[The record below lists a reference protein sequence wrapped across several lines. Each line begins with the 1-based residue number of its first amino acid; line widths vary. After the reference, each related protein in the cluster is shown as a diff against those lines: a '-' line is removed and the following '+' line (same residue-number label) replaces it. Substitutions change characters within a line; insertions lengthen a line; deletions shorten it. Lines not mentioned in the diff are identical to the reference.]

1 MGMPLTRRTLFA
13 AGGGGLLIAQAQAVA
28 TPAQAQDAPK
38 PVVSNNKLRIAMPA
52 FASDPFF
59 PADGSGESGIDMDLA
74 RGIAAELGVEPV
86 FDRSAV
92 TFDAMVQ
99 KLTSGETDLAIGKL
113 SRTLQRGRSI
123 LYSRPYALLH
133 QGLLANRVNLARIAQ
148 GKPPEQIIRD
158 FSGDL
163 GVIEGS
169 SFATYAATTFPH
181 ATIQRFAG
189 WNTVIDAIRSGTI
202 DLAYRD
208 DFEIKKLMVD
218 DPSMTVVA
226 RSITLTD
233 KVDTIAVGVSPANP
247 HLAAF
252 VDLYLDLAR
261 GQQVLSTDEIIA
273 RYRQGSKA

>member
-1 MGMPLTRRTLFA
+1 MPLTRRTLLA
-13 AGGGGLLIAQAQAVA
+13 AGGGGLLIAQAQAA
-28 TPAQAQDAPK
+28 TPGQAQDK
-38 PVVSNNKLRIAMPA
+38 PVVSDNKLRVAMPA

-59 PADGSGESGIDMDLA
+59 PADGSGDSGIDMDLA

-99 KLTSGETDLAIGKL
+99 KLTSGEADLAIGKL

-123 LYSRPYALLH
+123 LYSRPYAMLH

-148 GKPPEQIIRD
+148 GKSPEQIIRD

-181 ATIQRFAG
+181 ARIRRFAG
-189 WNTVIDAIRSGTI
+189 WNTVVDAIRNGAI

-233 KVDTIAVGVSPANP
+233 KVDTIAVGISPDNP

-252 VDLYLDLAR
+252 VDLYLDLAKS
-261 GQQVLSTDEIIA
+261 QQVLNTDEIIA

>member
-1 MGMPLTRRTLFA
+1 MPLTRRTLFA
-13 AGGGGLLIAQAQAVA
+13 AGGGGLLVAQAQAVA

-38 PVVSNNKLRIAMPA
+38 PIVSDNKLRIAMPA

-59 PADGSGESGIDMDLA
+59 PADGSGDKGIDMDLA

-99 KLTSGETDLAIGKL
+99 KLTSGQVDLAIGKL

-123 LYSRPYALLH
+123 LYSRPYAMLH
-133 QGLLANRVNLARIAQ
+133 QGLLANRLNLARITQ

-169 SFATYAATTFPH
+169 SFAAYAATTFPH
-181 ATIQRFAG
+181 ATIKRFAG
-189 WNTVIDAIRSGTI
+189 WNTVIDAIRTGTI

-233 KVDTIAVGVSPANP
+233 KVDTIAVGVRLDNP

-261 GQQVLSTDEIIA
+261 GQQVLNTDEIIA

>member
-1 MGMPLTRRTLFA
+1 MPLTRRTLLA
-13 AGGGGLLIAQAQAVA
+13 AGGGGLLIAQAQAA
-28 TPAQAQDAPK
+28 TPGQAQDK
-38 PVVSNNKLRIAMPA
+38 PVVSDNKLRVAMPA

-59 PADGSGESGIDMDLA
+59 PADGSGDSGIDMDLA

-99 KLTSGETDLAIGKL
+99 KLTSGEADLAIGKL

-123 LYSRPYALLH
+123 LYSRPYAMLH

-148 GKPPEQIIRD
+148 GKSPEQIIRD

-181 ATIQRFAG
+181 AHIRRFAG
-189 WNTVIDAIRSGTI
+189 WNTVVDAIRNGAI

-233 KVDTIAVGVSPANP
+233 KVDTIAVGISPDNP

-252 VDLYLDLAR
+252 VDLYLDLAKS
-261 GQQVLSTDEIIA
+261 QQVLNTDEIIA

>member
-1 MGMPLTRRTLFA
+1 MSVTRRTLLT
-13 AGGGGLLIAQAQAVA
+13 AGSVGLLVAQARAANTPGQQAEIA
-28 TPAQAQDAPK
+28 
-38 PVVSNNKLRIAMPA
+38 PVVGDNALRIAMPA

-59 PADGSGESGIDMDLA
+59 PADGSGNSGIDMELA

-86 FDRSAV
+86 FDRSAA
-92 TFDAMVQ
+92 TFDGMVKQ
-99 KLTSGETDLAIGKL
+99 LTSGQTDIAIGKL
-113 SRTLQRGRSI
+113 SRTLRRGRSI

-133 QGLLANRVNLARIAQ
+133 QGLIANRLNLARIAQ

-181 ATIQRFAG
+181 AQVHRFTG
-189 WNTVIDAIRSGTI
+189 WDMVVDAIRDGTI
-202 DLAYRD
+202 DMAYRD

-218 DPSMTVVA
+218 DPSMTVAA

-233 KVDTIAVGVSPANP
+233 KVDTIAIGVRPDNP

-252 VDLYLDLAR
+252 IDLYLDLAR
-261 GQQVLSTDEIIA
+261 GQQVLNTDEIIA
-273 RYRQGSKA
+273 RYRLGSKA

>member
-1 MGMPLTRRTLFA
+1 MLISQARA
-13 AGGGGLLIAQAQAVA
+13 ASTPGQQAENAPQPIASG
-28 TPAQAQDAPK
+28 DA
-38 PVVSNNKLRIAMPA
+38 LRIAMPA
-52 FASDPFF
+52 FASNPFF
-59 PADGSGESGIDMDLA
+59 PADGSGDDGIDMELA
-74 RGIAAELGVEPV
+74 HGIAAALGVEPV
-86 FDRSAV
+86 FDRSAA
-92 TFDAMVQ
+92 TFDDIVRQ
-99 KLTSGETDLAIGKL
+99 VSSGQADMAIGKL

-123 LYSRPYALLH
+123 IYSRPYAMLR
-133 QGLLANRVNLARIAQ
+133 QGLIANRLNLARIAQ
-148 GKPPEQIIRD
+148 GKPPEQIVRD

-181 ATIQRFAG
+181 AQIHRLAS
-189 WNTVIDAIRSGTI
+189 WDLIIDAIRNGTI
-202 DLAYRD
+202 DMAYRD

-233 KVDTIAVGVSPANP
+233 KVDTIAVGVRPDNP

-261 GQQVLSTDEIIA
+261 GQQILNTDEIIA
-273 RYRQGSKA
+273 RYRLGSKA

>member
-1 MGMPLTRRTLFA
+1 MPVTRRTLLA
-13 AGGGGLLIAQAQAVA
+13 AGSAGLLISQAQAA
-28 TPAQAQDAPK
+28 STPGQQAENASK
-38 PVVSNNKLRIAMPA
+38 PIASGNVLRIAMPA
-52 FASDPFF
+52 FASNPFF
-59 PADGSGESGIDMDLA
+59 PADGSGDNGIDLELA
-74 RGIAAELGVEPV
+74 HGIAAALGVEPV
-86 FDRSAV
+86 FDRSAA
-92 TFDAMVQ
+92 TFDDIVKQ
-99 KLTSGETDLAIGKL
+99 VSSGQADMAIGKL

-123 LYSRPYALLH
+123 VYSRPYAMLR
-133 QGLLANRVNLARIAQ
+133 QGLIANRLNLARIAQ

-169 SFATYAATTFPH
+169 SFATYATTTFPH
-181 ATIQRFAG
+181 AQIRRLAS
-189 WNTVIDAIRSGTI
+189 WDLIIDAIRNGTI
-202 DLAYRD
+202 DMAYRD

-233 KVDTIAVGVSPANP
+233 KVDTIAIGVRPDDP

-261 GQQVLSTDEIIA
+261 GQQVLNTDEIIA

>member
-1 MGMPLTRRTLFA
+1 MPLTRRTLFA
-13 AGGGGLLIAQAQAVA
+13 AGGGGLLLAQAQAVA

-38 PVVSNNKLRIAMPA
+38 PIVSDNKLRIAMPA

-59 PADGSGESGIDMDLA
+59 PADGSGDNGIDMDLA
-74 RGIAAELGVEPV
+74 RGIAAELGVEPL

-99 KLTSGETDLAIGKL
+99 KLTSGEADLAIGKL
-113 SRTLQRGRSI
+113 SRTLRRGRSI
-123 LYSRPYALLH
+123 LYSRPYAMLH
-133 QGLLANRVNLARIAQ
+133 QGLLANRVNLARITQ
-148 GKPPEQIIRD
+148 GKPAEQIIRD
-158 FSGDL
+158 FSGYL

-169 SFATYAATTFPH
+169 SFAAYAAATFPH

-189 WNTVIDAIRSGTI
+189 WSTVIDAIRNGAI

-233 KVDTIAVGVSPANP
+233 KVDTIAVGISPANP

-261 GQQVLSTDEIIA
+261 GQQVLNTDEIIA

>member
-1 MGMPLTRRTLFA
+1 MPLTRRTLFA
-13 AGGGGLLIAQAQAVA
+13 AGGGGLLIAQAQAA
-28 TPAQAQDAPK
+28 AAQGQQTENPAK
-38 PVVSNNKLRIAMPA
+38 PIVSNNKLRIAMPA

-59 PADGSGESGIDMDLA
+59 PADGSGDKGVDMDLA

-92 TFDAMVQ
+92 TFDAMVR
-99 KLTSGETDLAIGKL
+99 KLTFGEADLAIGKL

-123 LYSRPYALLH
+123 LYSRPYAMLH

-169 SFATYAATTFPH
+169 SFATYAAATFPH
-181 ATIQRFAG
+181 ARIRRFAG
-189 WNTVIDAIRSGTI
+189 WNTVVDAIRNGAI

-218 DPSMTVVA
+218 DPAMTVVA

-233 KVDTIAVGVSPANP
+233 KVDTIAVGVSPDNP

-252 VDLYLDLAR
+252 VDLYLDLAK
-261 GQQVLSTDEIIA
+261 GQQVLNTDEIIA

>member
-1 MGMPLTRRTLFA
+1 MPLTRRTLFA
-13 AGGGGLLIAQAQAVA
+13 AGGGGLLLAQAQALA
-28 TPAQAQDAPK
+28 TPAQAQDAAK
-38 PVVSNNKLRIAMPA
+38 PIVSDNKLRIAMPA

-59 PADGSGESGIDMDLA
+59 PADGSGDSGIDVGLA

-86 FDRSAV
+86 FDRSAG

-99 KLTSGETDLAIGKL
+99 QLTSGQADLAIGKL
-113 SRTLQRGRSI
+113 SRTLRRGRSI
-123 LYSRPYALLH
+123 LYSRPYAMLH
-133 QGLLANRVNLARIAQ
+133 QGLLANRVNLARITQ

-169 SFATYAATTFPH
+169 SFATYAAATFPH

-189 WNTVIDAIRSGTI
+189 WNTVIDAIRNGTI

-233 KVDTIAVGVSPANP
+233 KVDTIAVGISPDNP

-261 GQQVLSTDEIIA
+261 GQQVLNTDEIIA
-273 RYRQGSKA
+273 RYRQRSKV

>member
-1 MGMPLTRRTLFA
+1 MSVTRRTLLA
-13 AGGGGLLIAQAQAVA
+13 AGSGGLLISQARAASTPGQQAENA
-28 TPAQAQDAPK
+28 PQLIASGDA
-38 PVVSNNKLRIAMPA
+38 LRIAMPA
-52 FASDPFF
+52 FASNPFF
-59 PADGSGESGIDMDLA
+59 PSDGSGDDGIDMELA
-74 RGIAAELGVEPV
+74 HGIAAALGVEPV
-86 FDRSAV
+86 FDRSAA
-92 TFDAMVQ
+92 TFDDIVRQ
-99 KLTSGETDLAIGKL
+99 VSSGQADMAIGKL

-123 LYSRPYALLH
+123 IYSRPYAMLR
-133 QGLLANRVNLARIAQ
+133 QGLIANRLNLARIAQ
-148 GKPPEQIIRD
+148 GKPAEQIVRD

-181 ATIQRFAG
+181 AQIHRLAS
-189 WNTVIDAIRSGTI
+189 WDLIIDAIRNGTI
-202 DLAYRD
+202 DMAYRD

-233 KVDTIAVGVSPANP
+233 KVDTIAVGVRPDNP

-261 GQQVLSTDEIIA
+261 GQQILNTDEIIA
-273 RYRQGSKA
+273 RYRLGSKA

>member
-1 MGMPLTRRTLFA
+1 MPLTRRTLFA
-13 AGGGGLLIAQAQAVA
+13 AGGGGLLIAQAQVA
-28 TPAQAQDAPK
+28 APAQAQDAPK
-38 PVVSNNKLRIAMPA
+38 PIVSDNRLRIAMPA

-59 PADGSGESGIDMDLA
+59 PADGSGDSGIDMDLA

-99 KLTSGETDLAIGKL
+99 QLTSGQADLAIGKL

-123 LYSRPYALLH
+123 LYSRPYAMLH
-133 QGLLANRVNLARIAQ
+133 QGLLANRLNLARITQ

-169 SFATYAATTFPH
+169 SFATYAAATFPH
-181 ATIQRFAG
+181 ARIQRFAG
-189 WNTVIDAIRSGTI
+189 WNTVIDAIRNGTI

-233 KVDTIAVGVSPANP
+233 KVDTIAIGVRPDNP

-273 RYRQGSKA
+273 RYRQGGKA

>member
-1 MGMPLTRRTLFA
+1 MSITRRSLLT
-13 AGGGGLLIAQAQAVA
+13 AGGGGLLIAQAQAA
-28 TPAQAQDAPK
+28 TQPAQQAENTPQ
-38 PVVSNNKLRIAMPA
+38 PVVSDNRLRIAMPA

-59 PADGSGESGIDMDLA
+59 PADGAGDKGIDMELA
-74 RGIAAELGVEPV
+74 RGIAADLGVEPV

-92 TFDAMVQ
+92 TFDGMVQ
-99 KLTSGETDLAIGKL
+99 QLMSGRADMAIGKL

-123 LYSRPYALLH
+123 LYSRPYAMLH
-133 QGLLANRVNLARIAQ
+133 QGLLANRLNLARITQ

-169 SFATYAATTFPH
+169 SFATYAATTFPR
-181 ATIQRFAG
+181 AQIRRFAG
-189 WNTVIDAIRSGTI
+189 WNTVVDAIRNGTI
-202 DLAYRD
+202 DMAYRD

-233 KVDTIAVGVSPANP
+233 KVDTIAVGVRPDNP

-261 GQQVLSTDEIIA
+261 GKQVLNTDEIIA
-273 RYRQGSKA
+273 RYRLGSKA

>member
-1 MGMPLTRRTLFA
+1 MPLTRRTLFA
-13 AGGGGLLIAQAQAVA
+13 AGGGGLLIAQAQALA

-38 PVVSNNKLRIAMPA
+38 PVVSDNKLRIAMPA

-59 PADGSGESGIDMDLA
+59 PADGSGDKGVDMDLA
-74 RGIAAELGVEPV
+74 RGIAAELGVKPV

-99 KLTSGETDLAIGKL
+99 KLTSGEADVAIGKL

-123 LYSRPYALLH
+123 LYSRPYAMLH

-181 ATIQRFAG
+181 AQVHHFAG
-189 WNTVIDAIRSGTI
+189 WNTLVDAIRNGTV

-233 KVDTIAVGVSPANP
+233 KVDTIAVGIMPDNP

-252 VDLYLDLAR
+252 VDLYLDLAK
-261 GQQVLSTDEIIA
+261 GQQVLNTDEIIA
-273 RYRQGSKA
+273 HYRQGSKA

>member
-1 MGMPLTRRTLFA
+1 MPLTRRTLFA
-13 AGGGGLLIAQAQAVA
+13 AGGGGLLFAQAQAT
-28 TPAQAQDAPK
+28 TPAQAQDVPK
-38 PVVSNNKLRIAMPA
+38 PIVSDNRLRIAMPA

-59 PADGSGESGIDMDLA
+59 PADGSGDSGIDMELA

-99 KLTSGETDLAIGKL
+99 QLTSGQADLAIGKL

-123 LYSRPYALLH
+123 LYSRPYAMLH
-133 QGLLANRVNLARIAQ
+133 QGLLANRLNLARITQ

-169 SFATYAATTFPH
+169 SFATYAAATFPH

-189 WNTVIDAIRSGTI
+189 WNTVIDAIRNGTI

-233 KVDTIAVGVSPANP
+233 KVDTIAVGVRPDNP

-261 GQQVLSTDEIIA
+261 GQKVLSTDEIIA

>member
-1 MGMPLTRRTLFA
+1 MRMLLTRRTLFA
-13 AGGGGLLIAQAQAVA
+13 AGGGGLLVAQAAI
-28 TPAQAQDAPK
+28 TPGQAQDAPK
-38 PVVSNNKLRIAMPA
+38 PIVGDNKLRIAMPA

-59 PADGSGESGIDMDLA
+59 PADGSADGGIDMDLA

-99 KLTSGETDLAIGKL
+99 KLTSGQADLAIGKL

-123 LYSRPYALLH
+123 LYSRPYAMLH
-133 QGLLANRVNLARIAQ
+133 QGLLANRLNLARITQ
-148 GKPPEQIIRD
+148 GKPPEQVVRD

-169 SFATYAATTFPH
+169 SFATYAAATFPH
-181 ATIQRFAG
+181 ARIQRFAG

-218 DPSMTVVA
+218 DPSMMVVA

-233 KVDTIAVGVSPANP
+233 KVDTIAVGVSPNNP

-261 GQQVLSTDEIIA
+261 GQQVLNTDEIIA

>member
-1 MGMPLTRRTLFA
+1 MPLTRRTLFA
-13 AGGGGLLIAQAQAVA
+13 AGGGGLLLAQAQALA

-38 PVVSNNKLRIAMPA
+38 PIVSDNKLRIAMPA

-86 FDRSAV
+86 FDRSAG

-99 KLTSGETDLAIGKL
+99 QLTSGQADLAIGKL
-113 SRTLQRGRSI
+113 SRTLRRGRSI
-123 LYSRPYALLH
+123 LYSRPYAMLH
-133 QGLLANRVNLARIAQ
+133 QGLLANRVNLARITQ
-148 GKPPEQIIRD
+148 GKPAEQIIRD

-169 SFATYAATTFPH
+169 SFATYAAATFPH

-189 WNTVIDAIRSGTI
+189 WNTVIDAIRNGTI

-233 KVDTIAVGVSPANP
+233 KVDTIAVGISPANP

-261 GQQVLSTDEIIA
+261 GQQVLNTDEIIA

>member
-1 MGMPLTRRTLFA
+1 MSLTRRTLLA
-13 AGGGGLLIAQAQAVA
+13 AGGGGLLIARVRSANAQAEN
-28 TPAQAQDAPK
+28 APK
-38 PVVSNNKLRIAMPA
+38 PATGNNALRIAMPA

-59 PADGSGESGIDMDLA
+59 PADGAGDKGIDMELA

-92 TFDAMVQ
+92 TFDGMVKQ
-99 KLTSGETDLAIGKL
+99 LMSGQADMAIGKL

-123 LYSRPYALLH
+123 LYSRPYAMLH
-133 QGLLANRVNLARIAQ
+133 QGLLANRLNLARITQ

-169 SFATYAATTFPH
+169 SFASYAATTFPH
-181 ATIQRFAG
+181 ARIRRFAG
-189 WNTVIDAIRSGTI
+189 WNTVVDAIRSGTI
-202 DLAYRD
+202 DMAYRD

-233 KVDTIAVGVSPANP
+233 KVDTIAVGVRPDNP

-261 GQQVLSTDEIIA
+261 GQQVLNTDEIIA

>member
-1 MGMPLTRRTLFA
+1 MV
-13 AGGGGLLIAQAQAVA
+13 IAQAQAA
-28 TPAQAQDAPK
+28 TQQAPAENAPQ
-38 PVVSNNKLRIAMPA
+38 PITSDNKLRIAMPA

-59 PADGSGESGIDMDLA
+59 PADGAGDKGIDMELA

-92 TFDAMVQ
+92 TFDGIVKQLM
-99 KLTSGETDLAIGKL
+99 SGQADIAIGKL

-123 LYSRPYALLH
+123 LYSRPYAMLH
-133 QGLLANRVNLARIAQ
+133 QGLLANRLNLARITQ

-181 ATIQRFAG
+181 AQIRRFAG
-189 WNTVIDAIRSGTI
+189 WNTVVDAIRSGTI
-202 DLAYRD
+202 DMAYRD

-233 KVDTIAVGVSPANP
+233 KVDTIAIGVRPDNP

-261 GQQVLSTDEIIA
+261 GQQVLNTDEIIA
-273 RYRQGSKA
+273 RYRLGSKA

>member
-1 MGMPLTRRTLFA
+1 MPLTRRTLFA

-28 TPAQAQDAPK
+28 TPAQAQNAPR
-38 PVVSNNKLRIAMPA
+38 PIVSDNKLRIAMPA

-59 PADGSGESGIDMDLA
+59 PADGSGDKGIDMDLA

-86 FDRSAV
+86 FDRSAM
-92 TFDAMVQ
+92 TFDGMVQ
-99 KLTSGETDLAIGKL
+99 KLTSGQADLAIGKL

-123 LYSRPYALLH
+123 LYSRPYAMLH
-133 QGLLANRVNLARIAQ
+133 QGLLANRVNLARITQ

-158 FSGDL
+158 FSGEL

-189 WNTVIDAIRSGTI
+189 WNTVIDAIRNGMI

>member
-1 MGMPLTRRTLFA
+1 MPLTRRTLFA
-13 AGGGGLLIAQAQAVA
+13 AGGGGLLLAQAQALA

-38 PVVSNNKLRIAMPA
+38 PIVSDNKLRIAMPA

-59 PADGSGESGIDMDLA
+59 PADGSGDSGIDMDLA

-86 FDRSAV
+86 FDRSAG

-99 KLTSGETDLAIGKL
+99 QLTSGQADLAVGKL
-113 SRTLQRGRSI
+113 SRTLRRGRSI
-123 LYSRPYALLH
+123 LYSRPYAMLH
-133 QGLLANRVNLARIAQ
+133 QGLLANRVNLARITQ

-169 SFATYAATTFPH
+169 SFATYAAATFPH

-189 WNTVIDAIRSGTI
+189 WNTVIDAIRNGTI

-233 KVDTIAVGVSPANP
+233 KVDTIAVGISPDNP

-261 GQQVLSTDEIIA
+261 GQQVLNTDEIIA

>member
-1 MGMPLTRRTLFA
+1 MPLTRRTLFA
-13 AGGGGLLIAQAQAVA
+13 AGGGGLLVAQAQAMA

-38 PVVSNNKLRIAMPA
+38 PIVSDNKLRIAMPA

-59 PADGSGESGIDMDLA
+59 PADGSGDKGIDMDLA

-92 TFDAMVQ
+92 TFDGMVQ
-99 KLTSGETDLAIGKL
+99 KLIFGQADLAIGKL
-113 SRTLQRGRSI
+113 SRTLQRGRSV
-123 LYSRPYALLH
+123 LYSRPYAMLH
-133 QGLLANRVNLARIAQ
+133 QGLLANRVNLARITQ

-169 SFATYAATTFPH
+169 SFATYAAATFPH

-189 WNTVIDAIRSGTI
+189 WNTVIDAIRNGTI

-261 GQQVLSTDEIIA
+261 GQQVLNTDEIIA

>member
-1 MGMPLTRRTLFA
+1 MPLTRRTLFA

-38 PVVSNNKLRIAMPA
+38 PIVSDNKLRIAMPA

-59 PADGSGESGIDMDLA
+59 PADGSGDKGIDMDLA

-92 TFDAMVQ
+92 TFDGMVQ
-99 KLTSGETDLAIGKL
+99 KLTSGQADLAIGKL
-113 SRTLQRGRSI
+113 SRTLKRGRSI
-123 LYSRPYALLH
+123 LYSRPYAMLH
-133 QGLLANRVNLARIAQ
+133 QGLLANRVNLARVTQ

-158 FSGDL
+158 FSGEL

-189 WNTVIDAIRSGTI
+189 WNTVIDAIRNGTI

>member
-1 MGMPLTRRTLFA
+1 MPLTRRTLFA
-13 AGGGGLLIAQAQAVA
+13 AGGGGLLIAQAQAAA
-28 TPAQAQDAPK
+28 TPAQAQDAPR
-38 PVVSNNKLRIAMPA
+38 PIVSDNRLRIAMPA

-59 PADGSGESGIDMDLA
+59 PADGSGAGGIDMDLA
-74 RGIAAELGVEPV
+74 RGLATELGVEPV

-92 TFDAMVQ
+92 TFDALVQ
-99 KLTSGETDLAIGKL
+99 RLTSGEADLAIGKL

-123 LYSRPYALLH
+123 LYSRPYAMLH
-133 QGLLANRVNLARIAQ
+133 QGLLANRVNLARITQ

-169 SFATYAATTFPH
+169 SFATYAAATFPH

-189 WNTVIDAIRSGTI
+189 WNTVIDAIRNGTI

-261 GQQVLSTDEIIA
+261 GQQVLNTDEIIA

>member
-1 MGMPLTRRTLFA
+1 M
-13 AGGGGLLIAQAQAVA
+13 LISQAQAA
-28 TPAQAQDAPK
+28 NTPGQQAENAPT
-38 PVVSNNKLRIAMPA
+38 PIASGDVLRIAMPA
-52 FASDPFF
+52 FASNPFF
-59 PADGSGESGIDMDLA
+59 PADGSGDNGIDMELA
-74 RGIAAELGVEPV
+74 HGIAAALGVEPV
-86 FDRSAV
+86 FDRSAA
-92 TFDAMVQ
+92 TFDDIVRQ
-99 KLTSGETDLAIGKL
+99 VSSGQADMAIGKL

-123 LYSRPYALLH
+123 IYSRPYAMLR
-133 QGLLANRVNLARIAQ
+133 QGLIANRLNLARIAQ
-148 GKPPEQIIRD
+148 GKPPEQIVRD

-181 ATIQRFAG
+181 AQIHRLAS
-189 WNTVIDAIRSGTI
+189 WDLIIDAIRNGTI
-202 DLAYRD
+202 DMAYRD

-233 KVDTIAVGVSPANP
+233 KVDTIAVGVRPDNP

-261 GQQVLSTDEIIA
+261 GQQILNTDEIIA
-273 RYRQGSKA
+273 RYRLGSKA

>member
-1 MGMPLTRRTLFA
+1 MPVTRRTLLA
-13 AGGGGLLIAQAQAVA
+13 AGSGGLLISQAQAA
-28 TPAQAQDAPK
+28 NTPGQQAENAPT
-38 PVVSNNKLRIAMPA
+38 PIASGDVLRIAMPA
-52 FASDPFF
+52 FASNPFF
-59 PADGSGESGIDMDLA
+59 PADGSGDNGIDMELA
-74 RGIAAELGVEPV
+74 HGIAAALGVEPV
-86 FDRSAV
+86 FDRSAA
-92 TFDAMVQ
+92 TFDDIVRQ
-99 KLTSGETDLAIGKL
+99 VSSGQADMAIGKL

-123 LYSRPYALLH
+123 IYSRPYAMLR
-133 QGLLANRVNLARIAQ
+133 QGLIANRLNLARIAQ
-148 GKPPEQIIRD
+148 GKPPEQIVRD

-181 ATIQRFAG
+181 AQIHRLAS
-189 WNTVIDAIRSGTI
+189 WDLIIDAIRNGTI
-202 DLAYRD
+202 DMAYRD

-233 KVDTIAVGVSPANP
+233 KVDTIAVGVRPDNP

-261 GQQVLSTDEIIA
+261 GQQILNTDEIIA
-273 RYRQGSKA
+273 RYRLGSKA

>member
-1 MGMPLTRRTLFA
+1 M
-13 AGGGGLLIAQAQAVA
+13 LLAQAQALA

-38 PVVSNNKLRIAMPA
+38 PIVSDNKLRIAMPA

-59 PADGSGESGIDMDLA
+59 PADGSGDSGIDMDLA

-86 FDRSAV
+86 FDRSAG

-99 KLTSGETDLAIGKL
+99 QLTSGQADLAIGKL
-113 SRTLQRGRSI
+113 SRTLRRGRSI
-123 LYSRPYALLH
+123 LYSRPYAMLH
-133 QGLLANRVNLARIAQ
+133 QGLLANRVNLARITQ
-148 GKPPEQIIRD
+148 GKPAEQIIRD

-169 SFATYAATTFPH
+169 SFATYAAATFPH

-189 WNTVIDAIRSGTI
+189 WNTVIDAIRNGTI

-233 KVDTIAVGVSPANP
+233 KVDTIAVGISPDNP

-261 GQQVLSTDEIIA
+261 GQQVLNTDEIIA
-273 RYRQGSKA
+273 RYRHGSKA

>member
-1 MGMPLTRRTLFA
+1 MPLTRRTLFA
-13 AGGGGLLIAQAQAVA
+13 AGGGGLLIAQAQAVG
-28 TPAQAQDAPK
+28 TPAAQAQDAPK
-38 PVVSNNKLRIAMPA
+38 PIVSDNKLRIAMPA

-59 PADGSGESGIDMDLA
+59 PADGTGDKGIDMDLA
-74 RGIAAELGVEPV
+74 SGIAAELGVEPV
-86 FDRSAV
+86 FERSAL

-99 KLTSGETDLAIGKL
+99 KLASGEADLAIGKL

-123 LYSRPYALLH
+123 LYSRPYAMLH
-133 QGLLANRVNLARIAQ
+133 QGLLANRVNLARITQ
-148 GKPPEQIIRD
+148 GTPPEQIIRD

-169 SFATYAATTFPH
+169 SFATYAAATFPH
-181 ATIQRFAG
+181 AKIRRFAG
-189 WNTVIDAIRSGTI
+189 WNTVIDAIRNGTI

-233 KVDTIAVGVSPANP
+233 KVDTIAVGISPANP

>member
-99 KLTSGETDLAIGKL
+99 KLTSGQADLAIGKL

-123 LYSRPYALLH
+123 LYSRPYAMLH
-133 QGLLANRVNLARIAQ
+133 QGLLANRVNLARITQ

-158 FSGDL
+158 FSGEL

-189 WNTVIDAIRSGTI
+189 WNTVVDAIRNGTI

-226 RSITLTD
+226 RSISLTD
-233 KVDTIAVGVSPANP
+233 NVDTIAVGVSPANP

>member
-1 MGMPLTRRTLFA
+1 MPLTRRTLFA
-13 AGGGGLLIAQAQAVA
+13 AGGGGLLIAQAQAA
-28 TPAQAQDAPK
+28 ARSAQAQDAPR
-38 PVVSNNKLRIAMPA
+38 PIVSDNKLRIAMPA

-59 PADGSGESGIDMDLA
+59 PADGSGDKGIDMDLA

-92 TFDAMVQ
+92 TFDGMVQ
-99 KLTSGETDLAIGKL
+99 KLTSGQADLAIGKL

-123 LYSRPYALLH
+123 LYSRPYAMLH
-133 QGLLANRVNLARIAQ
+133 QGLLANRVNLARITQ

-158 FSGDL
+158 FSGEL

-189 WNTVIDAIRSGTI
+189 WNTVIDAIRNGMI

>member
-1 MGMPLTRRTLFA
+1 MPLTRRTLFA

-28 TPAQAQDAPK
+28 TPAQAQNAPR
-38 PVVSNNKLRIAMPA
+38 PIVSDNKLRIAMPA

-59 PADGSGESGIDMDLA
+59 PADGTGDKGIDMDLA
-74 RGIAAELGVEPV
+74 RGIAAELGVEAV

-99 KLTSGETDLAIGKL
+99 KLASGEADLAIGKL

-123 LYSRPYALLH
+123 LYSRPYAMLH
-133 QGLLANRVNLARIAQ
+133 QGLLANRVNLARITQ

-169 SFATYAATTFPH
+169 SFATYAAATFPH
-181 ATIQRFAG
+181 AKIRRFAG
-189 WNTVIDAIRSGTI
+189 WNTVIDAIRNGTI

-252 VDLYLDLAR
+252 VDLYFDLAR

>member
-13 AGGGGLLIAQAQAVA
+13 AGGGGLLIAQAQAMV
-28 TPAQAQDAPK
+28 TPARAQDAPK
-38 PVVSNNKLRIAMPA
+38 PIVGDNKLRIAMPA

-59 PADGSGESGIDMDLA
+59 PADGAGDSGIDMDLA

-99 KLTSGETDLAIGKL
+99 KLTSGEADVAIGKL

-123 LYSRPYALLH
+123 LYSRPYAMFH
-133 QGLLANRVNLARIAQ
+133 QGLLANRVNLARITQ
-148 GKPPEQIIRD
+148 GKPAEQIIRD

-169 SFATYAATTFPH
+169 SFATYAAATFPH
-181 ATIQRFAG
+181 ATIRRFAG
-189 WNTVIDAIRSGTI
+189 WNTVIDAIRNGTI

-233 KVDTIAVGVSPANP
+233 KVDTIAVGVRPDNP

-261 GQQVLSTDEIIA
+261 GQQVLNTDEIIA
-273 RYRQGSKA
+273 RYRHGSKA

>member
-1 MGMPLTRRTLFA
+1 MSVTRRTLLM
-13 AGGGGLLIAQAQAVA
+13 AGSGGLLISQAQAASTQVQNA
-28 TPAQAQDAPK
+28 AK
-38 PVVSNNKLRIAMPA
+38 PVASGEALRIAMPA
-52 FASDPFF
+52 FASNPFF
-59 PADGSGESGIDMDLA
+59 PADGLGDNGIDMELA
-74 RGIAAELGVEPV
+74 NGIAAQLGVEPV
-86 FDRSAV
+86 FDRSAA
-92 TFDAMVQ
+92 TFDGMVN
-99 KLTSGETDLAIGKL
+99 LVSSGQADLAIGKL

-123 LYSRPYALLH
+123 VYSRPYAMLR
-133 QGLLANRVNLARIAQ
+133 QGLIANRLNLARMAQ

-169 SFATYAATTFPH
+169 SFATYAPTTFPH
-181 ATIQRFAG
+181 AQIRRFAS
-189 WNTVIDAIRSGTI
+189 WDLIIDAIRNGTI
-202 DLAYRD
+202 DMAYRD

-233 KVDTIAVGVSPANP
+233 KVDTIAVGVRPDNP

-261 GQQVLSTDEIIA
+261 GQQVLNTDEIIA
-273 RYRQGSKA
+273 RYRLGSKA

>member
-1 MGMPLTRRTLFA
+1 MSLTRRTLLA
-13 AGGGGLLIAQAQAVA
+13 AGGGGLLIAQMRSANAQAENASKPA
-28 TPAQAQDAPK
+28 TG
-38 PVVSNNKLRIAMPA
+38 NNALRIAMPA

-59 PADGSGESGIDMDLA
+59 PADGSGDKGIDMELA

-92 TFDAMVQ
+92 TFDGMVKQ
-99 KLTSGETDLAIGKL
+99 LMSGQADMAIGKL

-123 LYSRPYALLH
+123 LYSRPYAMLH
-133 QGLLANRVNLARIAQ
+133 QGLLANRLNLARITQ

-181 ATIQRFAG
+181 AQIRRFAG
-189 WNTVIDAIRSGTI
+189 WNTVVDAIRSGTI
-202 DLAYRD
+202 DMAYRD

-233 KVDTIAVGVSPANP
+233 KVDTIAIGVRPDNP

-261 GQQVLSTDEIIA
+261 GQQVLNTDEIIA

>member
-38 PVVSNNKLRIAMPA
+38 PIVSDNKLRIAMPA

-59 PADGSGESGIDMDLA
+59 PADGSGDGGIDMDLA

-92 TFDAMVQ
+92 TFDAVVQ
-99 KLTSGETDLAIGKL
+99 KLTFGQADLAIGKL

-123 LYSRPYALLH
+123 LYSRPYAMLH
-133 QGLLANRVNLARIAQ
+133 QGLLANRVNLARITQ
-148 GKPPEQIIRD
+148 GTPPEQIIRD

-169 SFATYAATTFPH
+169 SFATYAAATFPH
-181 ATIQRFAG
+181 AKIRRFAG
-189 WNTVIDAIRSGTI
+189 WNTVIDAIRNGTI

-261 GQQVLSTDEIIA
+261 GQQVLGTDEIIA
-273 RYRQGSKA
+273 RYRQGGKA

>member
-1 MGMPLTRRTLFA
+1 MPLTRRKLFA

-28 TPAQAQDAPK
+28 TPARAQDAPK
-38 PVVSNNKLRIAMPA
+38 SIVSDNKLRVAMPA

-59 PADGSGESGIDMDLA
+59 PADGSGDKGIDMDLA

-92 TFDAMVQ
+92 TFDGMVQ
-99 KLTSGETDLAIGKL
+99 KLISGQADLAIGKL

-123 LYSRPYALLH
+123 LYSRSYAMLH
-133 QGLLANRVNLARIAQ
+133 QGLLANRVNLARITQ

-169 SFATYAATTFPH
+169 SFATYAAATFPH

-189 WNTVIDAIRSGTI
+189 WNTVIDAIRNGTI

-261 GQQVLSTDEIIA
+261 GQQVLNTDEIIA

>member
-1 MGMPLTRRTLFA
+1 MPLTRRTLLA
-13 AGGGGLLIAQAQAVA
+13 AGGGGLLIAQAQAA
-28 TPAQAQDAPK
+28 TPGQAQDK
-38 PVVSNNKLRIAMPA
+38 PVVSDNKLRVAMPA

-59 PADGSGESGIDMDLA
+59 PADGSGDSGIDMDLA

-99 KLTSGETDLAIGKL
+99 KLTSGEADLAIGKL

-123 LYSRPYALLH
+123 LYSRPYAMLH

-181 ATIQRFAG
+181 ARIRRFAG
-189 WNTVIDAIRSGTI
+189 WNTVVDAIRNGAI

-233 KVDTIAVGVSPANP
+233 KVDTIAVGISPDNP

-252 VDLYLDLAR
+252 VDLYLDLAKS
-261 GQQVLSTDEIIA
+261 QQVLNTDEIIA

>member
-1 MGMPLTRRTLFA
+1 MPLTRRTLFA

-38 PVVSNNKLRIAMPA
+38 PIVSDSKLRIAMPA

-59 PADGSGESGIDMDLA
+59 PADGSGDKGIDMDLA
-74 RGIAAELGVEPV
+74 RGIAAELGAEAV

-99 KLTSGETDLAIGKL
+99 KLASGEADLAIGKL

-123 LYSRPYALLH
+123 LYSRPYAMLH
-133 QGLLANRVNLARIAQ
+133 QGLLANRVNLARITQ
-148 GKPPEQIIRD
+148 GRPPEQVIRD
-158 FSGDL
+158 FSGEL

-189 WNTVIDAIRSGTI
+189 WNTVIDAIRNGTI

-233 KVDTIAVGVSPANP
+233 KVDTIAVGVSPDNS

-261 GQQVLSTDEIIA
+261 GQQVLNTDEIIA

>member
-1 MGMPLTRRTLFA
+1 MPVTRRTLLA
-13 AGGGGLLIAQAQAVA
+13 AGSSGLLISQARAASTPGQQAENA
-28 TPAQAQDAPK
+28 PQPIASGDA
-38 PVVSNNKLRIAMPA
+38 LRIAMPA
-52 FASDPFF
+52 FASNPFF
-59 PADGSGESGIDMDLA
+59 PADGSGDDGIDMELA
-74 RGIAAELGVEPV
+74 HGIAAALGVEPV
-86 FDRSAV
+86 FDRSAA
-92 TFDAMVQ
+92 TFDDIVRQ
-99 KLTSGETDLAIGKL
+99 VSSGQADMAIGKL

-123 LYSRPYALLH
+123 IYSRPYAMLR
-133 QGLLANRVNLARIAQ
+133 QGLIANRLNLARIAQ
-148 GKPPEQIIRD
+148 GKPAEQIVRD

-181 ATIQRFAG
+181 AQIHRLAS
-189 WNTVIDAIRSGTI
+189 WDLIIDAIRNGTI
-202 DLAYRD
+202 DMAYRD

-233 KVDTIAVGVSPANP
+233 KVDTIAVGVRPDNP

-261 GQQVLSTDEIIA
+261 GQQILNTDEIIA
-273 RYRQGSKA
+273 RYRLGSKA